1 MSTTAATT
9 TMKMMMEESR
19 EWTPRAAPR
28 RDGDV
33 KKADEYWWGWHGMSP
48 TRLRVTTVQI
58 LREVWWLMTTTTT
71 VIQNGDLSLLPVSGT
86 AFSVFSQ
93 SLHIIFIFFFF
104 FLASGGRMVSLHTF
118 PSSSKIWLAAASLLL
133 GSSLQLRS
141 VHPTAFLLTFR
152 LASDAV
158 LSCCFHYDFR
168 MTFFGT
174 HIFIYSDIFCCCFL
188 NFYPIL

>member
-1 MSTTAATT
+1 MRVAWHVSH
-9 TMKMMMEESR
+9 
-19 EWTPRAAPR
+19 APPSHH
-28 RDGDV
+28 G
-33 KKADEYWWGWHGMSP
+33 ANLAWG
-48 TRLRVTTVQI
+48 
-58 LREVWWLMTTTTT
+58 LMTDDDDNDDGNPKWRLEPASCQWHCVFCFLT
-71 VIQNGDLSLLPVSGT
+71 IASHHLYLLFLLS
-86 AFSVFSQ
+86 FR
-93 SLHIIFIFFFF
+93 
-104 FLASGGRMVSLHTF
+104 GGRMVALHTF

>member
-1 MSTTAATT
+1 
-9 TMKMMMEESR
+9 MEESR

-71 VIQNGDLSLLPVSGT
+71 TVIQNGDLSQLPVSDT

-93 SLHIIFIFFFF
+93 SLHIIFNFFFF
-104 FLASGGRMVSLHTF
+104 FLASGGRMVALHTF

-152 LASDAV
+152 LSSDAV

>member
-1 MSTTAATT
+1 MSITAATT
-9 TMKMMMEESR
+9 TLKMMMEESR

-48 TRLRVTTVQI
+48 TRLQVTTVQI
-58 LREVWWLMTTTTT
+58 LREVWWLMTTTT
-71 VIQNGDLSLLPVSGT
+71 VIQNGDLSQLPVSDT
-86 AFSVFSQ
+86 AFYVFSQ

-104 FLASGGRMVSLHTF
+104 FLASGGRMVALHTF
-118 PSSSKIWLAAASLLL
+118 PSSSKIWHAAASLLL

-158 LSCCFHYDFR
+158 LSCCFHYDS
-168 MTFFGT
+168 
-174 HIFIYSDIFCCCFL
+174 HDFL
-188 NFYPIL
+188 WNTYFYI

>member
-1 MSTTAATT
+1 M
-9 TMKMMMEESR
+9 R
-19 EWTPRAAPR
+19 VR
-28 RDGDV
+28 
-33 KKADEYWWGWHGMSP
+33 HGMSP
-48 TRLRVTTVQI
+48 TRAPPSHHGANLA
-58 LREVWWLMTTTTT
+58 WGLMTDDDGNTT
-71 VIQNGDLSLLPVSGT
+71 VIQNGDLSQLLACDT
-86 AFSVFSQ
+86 AFFSSHNRFTSSV
-93 SLHIIFIFFFF
+93 
-104 FLASGGRMVSLHTF
+104 
-118 PSSSKIWLAAASLLL
+118 SSSKLLRAEWLHYTLFLHLPWFDLLL
-133 GSSLQLRS
+133 LHFFWVVLFKLRS